1 MAMDAG
7 MSNLVGSSSSLSTCR
22 EFHSSSIGGGGSR
35 EVKALVVD
43 DNRINQMLHHKLLD
57 NLGVKNQVVGN
68 GKEAVDIHV
77 SGKQFDLILM
87 DIDMP
92 VMNGIEATRK
102 LRDMGIRSV
111 ITGVSSHTLDHVKQE
126 FIEAGIDE
134 YHEKPLTSAKLLSI
148 LKQIKHK
155 D

>member
-1 MAMDAG
+1 MGIDAG
-7 MSNLVGSSSSLSTCR
+7 MWKLAGSSSSSSTCR
-22 EFHSSSIGGGGSR
+22 RFHASSLGGSSG

-43 DNRINQMLHHKLLD
+43 DSRINQMLHHKLLD
-57 NLGVKNQVVGN
+57 NLGVENLVVCN

-111 ITGVSSHTLDHVKQE
+111 ITGISSHTLDHVKQE
-126 FIEAGIDE
+126 FIAAGIDE

-148 LKQIKHK
+148 LNKIKHK